1 MWFFKEIVT
10 YLICALQLLGI
21 QVVPVVTPTPLEGR
35 LYAEETIPSVTPDE
49 NKFLSVQVLD
59 DGYDIY
65 APDQRDSFGY
75 RYGPS
80 MILNA
85 DGSIDAWFATPGGF
99 GQWDWI
105 TYRHSPDGGK
115 SWTDEKVVLQPT
127 PDSPDFYSVCDPGV
141 VYFGGYY
148 YMGYTSTTNK
158 DGLDNHAFVARSKTP
173 DGPYEKWN
181 GTGWGGKPQAIVAYT
196 GNPERWGIGEP
207 SFVVKDGTLY
217 IYYTLDGEDA
227 LGNAFRKTY
236 VCLADAT
243 DENWPATIYGHQEAI
258 DYAVG
263 GSDSADVKYIE
274 DYGKFIAI
282 STSMRMG
289 EDSYVAMYESNDG
302 LTFFETER
310 LYTHISW
317 YCHNSGML
325 SRPDGHI
332 RVGDKVLIGYA
343 YGNGW
348 GNWATRLH
356 EVAITLSDT
365 NKFSDAG
372 NANTHR
378 EIEKLPNKSY
388 NQYIGIAAKPGYHT
402 LNAGDSMKVVLWKFE
417 NNLDEHKILGSNLNF
432 SGYDNEIISISGGKI
447 KALKQGETFVTA
459 QWGEHKTI
467 FLVKVN

>member
-1 MWFFKEIVT
+1 MWFFREIVT
-10 YLICALQLLGI
+10 YLICALQVLGI
-21 QVVPVVTPTPLEGR
+21 QLIPVVTPTPLEGR
-35 LYAEETIPSVTPDE
+35 LYAEEAPVAVTPDE
-49 NKFLSVQVLD
+49 SSYLSVRVLD
-59 DGYDIY
+59 EGCDIY
-65 APDQRDSFGY
+65 APDQRDSSGY

-85 DGSIDAWFATPGGF
+85 DGSIDAWFAAPGAF

-148 YMGYTSTTNK
+148 YLGYTSTTNE
-158 DGLDNHAFVARSKTP
+158 GGVDNHAFVARSRTP

-181 GTGWGGKPQAIVAYT
+181 GAGWGGKPQPIVAYT
-196 GNPERWGIGEP
+196 GSSERWGIGEP
-207 SFVVKDGTLY
+207 SFVVKGDTLY
-217 IYYTLDGEDA
+217 IYYTLDSVDESGT
-227 LGNAFRKTY
+227 AFRRTN
-236 VCLADAT
+236 VCLADAA
-243 DENWPATIYGHQEAI
+243 DENWPATIYGHQAAI
-258 DYAVG
+258 AYTAG

-274 DYGKFIAI
+274 DYGKFIAV
-282 STSMRMG
+282 STAMRMG

-310 LYTHISW
+310 LYTHVSW

-325 SRPDGHI
+325 SRPNGHI
-332 RVGDKVLIGYA
+332 RIGDKLMIGYA
-343 YGNGW
+343 YGRGW

-356 EVAITLSDT
+356 EIEISLSGT
-365 NKFSDAG
+365 NEFSDAG
-372 NANTHR
+372 NPNTHR
-378 EIEKLPNKSY
+378 EIEKLPNKPY
-388 NQYIGIAAKPGYHT
+388 NQYIGISAQPGYHT
-402 LNAGDSMKVVLWKFE
+402 LNAGESMQAVVWKIE
-417 NNLDEHKILGSNLNF
+417 NNLEKHKILWGDITL
-432 SGYDNEIISISGGKI
+432 SGYDSNIIAVSGKKI
-447 KALKQGETFVTA
+447 TARNPGETFVTA